1 MPMLGVHKA
10 LKTTPFGRS
19 DAFTRGG
26 FAIMPH
32 ANAPL
37 SLMLAPSLTMNKLS
51 GKAAELTRQEWRDL
65 GFYYISSTE
74 QQKWILHGSK
84 VGLLNLCKLVEE
96 FAAKNHPLGEH
107 DHLLPHWYLTLT
119 SCDTF
124 SINSRGISGTPKQLN
139 EFAKIFTKSVQ
150 NSSKGTT
157 SLLSKDVF
165 SSEYAIEYT
174 VHGDN
179 YDPSSKD
186 PQL

>member
-1 MPMLGVHKA
+1 MCVASRQFTQK
-10 LKTTPFGRS
+10 RS
-19 DAFTRGG
+19 PQYVRVSGA
-26 FAIMPH
+26 
-32 ANAPL
+32 
-37 SLMLAPSLTMNKLS
+37 LAPSLTMNKLS

>member
-1 MPMLGVHKA
+1 MVKLGRRLNKYQAAAHRHI
-10 LKTTPFGRS
+10 LLRS
-19 DAFTRGG
+19 FLCVASRQFTQKRSPQYVRVSG
-26 FAIMPH
+26 A
-32 ANAPL
+32 
-37 SLMLAPSLTMNKLS
+37 LAPSLTMNKLS

-150 NSSKGTT
+150 NSSKGTDVVNQIHT
-157 SLLSKDVF
+157 TQLSSF
-165 SSEYAIEYT
+165 S
-174 VHGDN
+174 
-179 YDPSSKD
+179 
-186 PQL
+186 